1 MPTVVNGTTSNV
13 SAAANQT
20 AQKAAET
27 SMLQDP
33 IFLGTIGVAIGLGLI
48 VLLAKKFAPD
58 KQEPLFNAKP
68 LKERLNKKITKPA
81 TEFGKTT
88 DKKVD
93 YGLQEIGQLEK
104 YYKTTEV
111 TEDSILSDIHDQDEK
126 AKKEIDDEV
135 LDNDEYKNLTL
146 VVGPTSFKERIGMKL
161 RSSNPVSNKY
171 LSVYSVPKS
180 SVNNGE
186 RIVIDDEKVDWNY
199 SGGIY
204 FSKDVQGATT
214 MLTYSALSLIDD
226 LTEVFADKG
235 DITQAL
241 NEKLVNWK
249 RKEEVKNEAFKEYE
263 KMKRNLDSEEATD

>member
-1 MPTVVNGTTSNV
+1 MPALANQTGANASTAV
-13 SAAANQT
+13 NQT

-27 SMLQDP
+27 GMLQDP
-33 IFLGTIGVAIGLGLI
+33 IFLGVIAAAVGLGLI
-48 VLLAKKFAPD
+48 VILAKKFAPD
-58 KQEPLFNAKP
+58 REEPLFNAKP
-68 LKERLNKKITKPA
+68 LKERLDEKITKPA
-81 TEFGKTT
+81 TEFGKTS

-111 TEDSILSDIHDQDEK
+111 TEDSILSDIHDQDEE
-126 AKKEIDDEV
+126 AEEEISDEV
-135 LDNDEYKNLTL
+135 LDNKQYKNLTL
-146 VVGPTSFKERIGMKL
+146 VVGPTSFKQRIGMKL
-161 RSSNPVSNKY
+161 RGSNPVSNKY

-180 SVNNGE
+180 SVSNGQ

-199 SGGIY
+199 TGGIY

-214 MLTYSALSLIDD
+214 MLTYSSLSLIDD

-263 KMKRNLDSEEATD
+263 KMKRNLDADESTD